1 MDDNSL
7 FWNTL
12 LNNHQANIL
21 VFARVMGIFSF
32 NPIFSRKNIPN
43 HVKIGASLALA
54 VVIITSQ
61 GQQSVE
67 YNSLGAFAAA
77 VFMETFVGFV
87 LGFLTQ
93 MFLSTMLLAGD
104 VMDTQSGLGM
114 AKIYDPSS
122 GVQMPLF
129 GSITTYM
136 FVLYFFV
143 TNAHLS
149 YIKIFALSFDVIPL
163 GVQHINTNL
172 GMVIVEYFA
181 TILTLSMK
189 LAMPMIVA
197 QLLLEICTGILMKAV
212 PQIQVMVVNMQLKL
226 MFGLILLFIL
236 AVPISNF
243 LDKYMGTM
251 LQSLEGILPLISG
264 GGS

>member
-1 MDDNSL
+1 MDDNL

-21 VFARVMGIFSF
+21 VFARVMGIFAF
-32 NPIFSRKNIPN
+32 NPIFSRKNIPSY
-43 HVKIGASLALA
+43 VKIGASLGLT
-54 VVIITSQ
+54 IIIVTSQ

-67 YNSLGAFAAA
+67 YNSLGSFAVA
-77 VFMETFVGFV
+77 VLLETLIGFV

-93 MFLSTMLLAGD
+93 MFLSTMLVAGD

-149 YIKIFALSFDVIPL
+149 YIKIFALSYQIIPL
-163 GVQHINTNL
+163 GVQHINTNV

-181 TILTLSMK
+181 TILTLSLK

-197 QLLLEICTGILMKAV
+197 QLLLEICTGILMKTV
-212 PQIQVMVVNMQLKL
+212 PQIQVMAVSMQLKL
-226 MFGLILLFIL
+226 IFGLLLLYVL
-236 AVPISNF
+236 AVPMSNF
-243 LDKYMGTM
+243 LDTYMNTM
-251 LQSLEGILPLISG
+251 MQSLEGILPLIAAKT
-264 GGS
+264 